1 MKITILV
8 MDTSLRFHLLAIA
21 PTLKQPRA
29 WEMKV
34 MCIEQ
39 VGDILLSL
47 GFLDTS
53 TATNFVRASTT
64 ITPQSGVTTVP
75 VSDFGSLIEF
85 AYPGSAS
92 VNKEAEQ
99 GHVLIAHGETTEE
112 ALASVGFIPK
122 DARGFAES
130 PVH

>member
-21 PTLKQPRA
+21 PNTSHPRA

-47 GFLDTS
+47 GFLDAT
-53 TATNFVRASTT
+53 TATNLVRASTT
-64 ITPQSGVTTVP
+64 ITPQSGITTVP
-75 VSDFGSLIEF
+75 FSDFASLVEF
-85 AYPGSAS
+85 AYPGSAR
-92 VNKEAEQ
+92 VTKEAEE
-99 GHVLIAHGETTEE
+99 GYVLIAHGETTEE
-112 ALASVGFIPK
+112 ALMSVGFIPK
-122 DARGFAES
+122 DERAVAAMDS
-130 PVH
+130 